1 MFCQLLSVWQLSD
14 AGTFAMYHIS
24 FLKMSQVFI
33 LYFLEVTF
41 DTDDSSK
48 YYSEILRNA
57 YLERKTNRLMINQ
70 RPIMFLL
77 LCCCHVT
84 TPCYCFSTITVAIM
98 MLLCSC
104 YLVLDLTVGGYF
116 RSVAAWVA
124 VMLGAA
130 KCSVWCSSKSL
141 SCSVSSGTNTRVVRP
156 LQSASP
162 RPWSW
167 WSGRSG
173 MARRLE

>member
-33 LYFLEVTF
+33 LYFLEGKF

-77 LCCCHVT
+77 LCLPCHYTMLLFFHHYCCYNDAIMFLLPCARFDCRWLFQECCCLSCCH
-84 TPCYCFSTITVAIM
+84 
-98 MLLCSC
+98 
-104 YLVLDLTVGGYF
+104 
-116 RSVAAWVA
+116 AW
-124 VMLGAA
+124 
-130 KCSVWCSSKSL
+130 CC
-141 SCSVSSGTNTRVVRP
+141 
-156 LQSASP
+156 
-162 RPWSW
+162 
-167 WSGRSG
+167 
-173 MARRLE
+173 